1 MDKYLLPEDDG
12 LPARSSG
19 KWVKEKLFFVQR
31 YIDTFEVAMRKKSW
45 RRRIYIDLFSGP
57 GKCKIRRSQQF
68 ILGSPLLAIQTQY
81 PFTEYFFVDLKRKN
95 IDALRKRCNVS
106 SIPKDAL
113 HFLVGD
119 ANLQVQNIAEYIS
132 NVDAKFIKGQL
143 PCLNLAFLDPEGLEL
158 VWATVETLAR
168 MKRMDLIIHYSQFGL
183 TRNFETFY
191 KSPNENRVD
200 RFFGNKEWRKIYAD
214 SLERGEIAIHRSLMD
229 FYKSRLRELGYV
241 VIKDN
246 LEDIDPN
253 VREPLIRHST
263 KNAPLY
269 RLLFASKHPL
279 GNELWDKVTKKNVY
293 GQSSFW

>member
-12 LPARSSG
+12 LPARPSG
-19 KWVKEKLFFVQR
+19 KWVKEKLFYVKK
-31 YIDTFEVAMRKKSW
+31 YIDVFEIAMRNKSW

-57 GKCKIRRSQQF
+57 GKCKIRRSEDY
-68 ILGSPLLAIQTQY
+68 ILGSPLLAIQTQH
-81 PFTEYFFVDLKRKN
+81 PFTDYFFVDLKQNN
-95 IDALRKRCNVS
+95 IDALQERCKAS
-106 SIPKDAL
+106 PISKEAL

-119 ANLQVQNIAEYIS
+119 ANIKVDEIAQQIS
-132 NVDAKFIKGQL
+132 DIDAKFITGLL

-158 VWATVETLAR
+158 DWTTVETLAR

-191 KSPNENRVD
+191 NSPNENRAD
-200 RFFGNKEWRKIYAD
+200 RFFGSKEWRKIYAD

-246 LEDIDPN
+246 VEDVNQN

-279 GNELWDKVTKKNVY
+279 GNKLWEEVTKKDIY
-293 GQSSFW
+293 GQQSFW